1 MYLPGEVKL
10 PTNAITRIVEEALG
24 RASFRS
30 NINLWE
36 VKSERFELL
45 MTALVQTRR
54 LTDNQPHAS
63 VPLNPLLWPPLQRF
77 HHCSLRPMVPSD
89 TENNDRRSKW

>member
-24 RASFRS
+24 HAAFRPD
-30 NINLWE
+30 INLWE

-45 MTALVQTRR
+45 
-54 LTDNQPHAS
+54 LTKAEGAAPTGGG
-63 VPLNPLLWPPLQRF
+63 PT
-77 HHCSLRPMVPSD
+77 SLR
-89 TENNDRRSKW
+89 NGG